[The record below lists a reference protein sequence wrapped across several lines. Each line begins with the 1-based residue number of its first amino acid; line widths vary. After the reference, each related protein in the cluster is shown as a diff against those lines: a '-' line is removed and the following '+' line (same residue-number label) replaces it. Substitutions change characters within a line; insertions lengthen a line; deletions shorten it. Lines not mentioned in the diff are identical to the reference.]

1 MRYEEDF
8 RKFYEVLGK
17 LGEGEFGTVYKSKS
31 KNTQELRAIKVI
43 DINKIISDFLKE
55 NLRNPNEEEIKTLT
69 NGLYNEI
76 DNMKIMEGK
85 NKDNINTVKFYEYF
99 HTKNEF
105 CIVMEL
111 CDENLLKMLTK
122 KNNDKGFN
130 IDEIYNIL
138 NQLNKTFKIMV
149 DNKIVH
155 RGLKLQNILIKY
167 KNENKTDY
175 IVKLTDYGINKHLIN
190 FKKKLSTKIDT
201 LNMIAPEI

>member
-130 IDEIYNIL
+130 IDEIYTIL
-138 NQLNKTFKIMV
+138 NQ
-149 DNKIVH
+149 
-155 RGLKLQNILIKY
+155 
-167 KNENKTDY
+167 
-175 IVKLTDYGINKHLIN
+175 
-190 FKKKLSTKIDT
+190 
-201 LNMIAPEI
+201 